1 MPSNFAEAMFR
12 GMDDSQQ
19 RRANA
24 YEMWTAAR
32 ERGEARGREQR
43 LRDLS
48 QKWYSTPEGQ
58 RGGLLPEIA
67 GVSPQVAAG
76 MEQQWHG
83 QQDKR
88 RARLG
93 ELSRAYLGQPDSA
106 QKQAFYE
113 RFVHPEVSQ
122 MGFGDLGPY
131 DEATAT
137 NVAKQIVSAMGAPEG
152 GVPASIRELQYLQEN
167 PGLAELDMK
176 RRQGGQQW
184 TLADVPDGRGGTVQ
198 MERNPYSGQWRMP
211 SYGGMPAPAGGTT
224 SRFGIP
230 ETDNYVKSILGHVGN
245 IDPSASPETI
255 AAQVLPHLI
264 QQESG
269 GNPNAV
275 SPKGARG
282 YTQVMPATGRDPGF
296 GVQPLQNDSP
306 EENVR
311 FGRDY
316 LTAMIRRYPGRLDQA
331 LAAYNAGP
339 GRIPVQGGSPQV
351 AQSGGWGYTP
361 PERKAQAVR
370 TLTADEVRSMGFP
383 AGSIVQQDTEGNL
396 KTVYTPKAEEGG
408 AKDDGLND
416 RQRVGVQGVQR
427 NLIQY
432 TAALTGLS
440 PDDIRNMTADEIAQA
455 ITEKGGRFVQGG
467 VARVM
472 SNLPMGGETAV
483 QINNSDILSFAQG
496 AGAAWAGYENPTGI
510 ITNADRESATA
521 QMPNPYDPPRVQA
534 AKIKNFLELSGWK
547 GGEGGG
553 KAKGSPQP
561 VRVRTPSDYNNLPSG
576 SLYIAPDGSQRR
588 KK

>member
-1 MPSNFAEAMFR
+1 MARNFAEAMME
-12 GMDDSQQ
+12 GMEFSAR
-19 RRANA
+19 RRAQEQSLQRQNRLA
-24 YEMWTAAR
+24 DMTI
-32 ERGEARGREQR
+32 ERGQMQMDNANRDQLAQVSRGWKALTDPVQR
-43 LRDLS
+43 
-48 QKWYSTPEGQ
+48 K
-58 RGGLLPEIA
+58 
-67 GVSPQVAAG
+67 
-76 MEQQWHG
+76 
-83 QQDKR
+83 
-88 RARLG
+88 
-93 ELSRAYLGQPDSA
+93 AYYD
-106 QKQAFYE
+106 
-113 RFVHPEVSQ
+113 RFVVPALGK
-122 MGFGDLGPY
+122 MGWQADALGPY
-131 DEATAT
+131 DEKVVDDAATQIIAAT
-137 NVAKQIVSAMGAPEG
+137 SGGKADNPYEG
-152 GVPASIRELQYLQEN
+152 LPADIQSLRFLQQN
-167 PGLAELDMK
+167 PDLAQLDMQ

-184 TLADVPDGRGGTVQ
+184 VLADVPDGNRGTFQ
-198 MERNPYSGQWRMP
+198 MERNPYTGEWRRP
-211 SYGGMPAPAGGTT
+211 SYGSPAVPSAGGGTP
-224 SRFGIP
+224 SFGIP
-230 ETDNYVKSILGHVGN
+230 ETDNYVKSILGRVGN

-339 GRIPVQGGSPQV
+339 GRIPVQGGGPQV
-351 AQSGGWGYTP
+351 AQNGGGWGYTP
-361 PERKAQAVR
+361 PERSKAQPVR
-370 TLTADEVRSMGFP
+370 TLTTDEVRSMGFP

-396 KTVYTPKAEEGG
+396 KTVYTPKADEASG
-408 AKDDGLND
+408 KDDGLND
-416 RQRVGVQGVQR
+416 RQRVAVQGVQR
-427 NLIQY
+427 NLVQY
-432 TAALTGLS
+432 ASALTGMS

-455 ITEKGGRFVQGG
+455 ITNKGGRFVQGG

-483 QINNSDILSFAQG
+483 QINNSDILGFAQG

-553 KAKGSPQP
+553 KAKGPPQP
-561 VRVRTPSDYNNLPSG
+561 IRVRTPSDYNNLPSG